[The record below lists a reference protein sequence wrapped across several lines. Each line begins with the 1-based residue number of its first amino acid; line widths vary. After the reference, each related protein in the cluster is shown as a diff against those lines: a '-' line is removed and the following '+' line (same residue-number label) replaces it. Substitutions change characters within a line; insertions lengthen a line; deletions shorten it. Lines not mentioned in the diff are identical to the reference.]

1 MRSLHLSLEQ
11 ETSTD
16 GMEFTGPA
24 ATVYEKVHGDYMN
37 ATADELWDKMQR
49 RLYSEGQVQAQHSR
63 LHTVKLGAD
72 ETIEDFS
79 QRIRDLGT
87 GLSEAA
93 EDAML
98 RQSFRESVITTLKL
112 HFLAISAG
120 FDEVVSRLSQMSE
133 AAEET
138 ASRVGS
144 KGSENTTFP
153 LDESAL
159 PGTLSNPVGPDPRHT
174 KDIRVLNCSRKCYK
188 CQRCGHTRSGAMY
201 VDEQTRSRDMA
212 TEKGGQ
218 PEQNPPTIQR

>member
-37 ATADELWDKMQR
+37 ATAEELWDKMQR
-49 RLYSEGQVQAQHSR
+49 RLYSEAQVQAQHSR

-98 RQSFRESVITTLKL
+98 RQSFREGVITTLKYIFWL
-112 HFLAISAG
+112 LVQGLMRWCHGFLRCPRQRRKRHPEWVRKVQRILP
-120 FDEVVSRLSQMSE
+120 FLWTSQL
-133 AAEET
+133 
-138 ASRVGS
+138 RQVL
-144 KGSENTTFP
+144 FQ
-153 LDESAL
+153 
-159 PGTLSNPVGPDPRHT
+159 TLLVPIHG
-174 KDIRVLNCSRKCYK
+174 
-188 CQRCGHTRSGAMY
+188 
-201 VDEQTRSRDMA
+201 
-212 TEKGGQ
+212 
-218 PEQNPPTIQR
+218 IQRILEC